1 MPIRHGQAYGAKRK
15 KVGLRL
21 SAPVRGIKRSG
32 SVRPLATIIIKGLC
46 LGLLAVS
53 FTPHQV
59 AAADSAAPLANPS
72 HSLPAHEGAT
82 ALLTTQT
89 PPVVTPHPKR
99 VNFEREH
106 KSRNAQRVADWVIDS
121 GDNHG
126 MPFLIVDKMDARVFV
141 FEADGRLLGTA
152 RALLGL
158 ARGDDSIPD
167 IGERKLSDIR
177 PEERTTPAGRFV
189 ASLGYNFYG
198 KDVLWVDYDLA
209 ISLHRVVTSNPA
221 ERRLQRLATPT
232 PLDKRISF
240 GCINVPAEFFN
251 KVVSPAFAGTYGIVY
266 VLPETRS
273 NSEIFTSYY
282 DVE

>member
-1 MPIRHGQAYGAKRK
+1 MPLRHGQAYGAKRK
-15 KVGLRL
+15 KSGLCL
-21 SAPVRGIKRSG
+21 SAPLRGMKRSRRL
-32 SVRPLATIIIKGLC
+32 RPLAKIITKGLC

-53 FTPHQV
+53 FTPDQV
-59 AAADSAAPLANPS
+59 AAADNAAPWSNPS
-72 HSLPAHEGAT
+72 HSSPAHEGAT
-82 ALLTTQT
+82 GLLTAQT
-89 PPVVTPHPKR
+89 PVVAPYPKR
-99 VNFEREH
+99 ANFGREH
-106 KSRNAQRVADWVIDS
+106 KSRNAQRVADWVIHS

-126 MPFLIVDKMDARVFV
+126 MPFLVVDKMDARVFA
-141 FEADGRLLGTA
+141 FEADGRLLGSA

-221 ERRLQRLATPT
+221 ERRLQRLATPSS
-232 PLDKRISF
+232 LDKRISY

-251 KVVSPAFAGTYGIVY
+251 KVVSPAFTGTYGIVY
-266 VLPETRS
+266 VLPETRP
-273 NSEIFTSYY
+273 NSEIFSSYY